1 MTRALSVLRMAVAAF
16 KGHVTSPGAVVKSA
30 TARVT
35 TILKS
40 ARSRPHGQGELTRQ
54 DLQRVHGEIRRIAN
68 EVFDTEQMARGLLSR
83 HWATRTPAQQ
93 AEFVRLFTDF
103 LERSCASHITE
114 SWRVTI
120 LQVGE
125 VLDGNFA
132 MVTWRI
138 FTLRTLA
145 LLVYRLHLK
154 NGRWKIY
161 DVLLNGES
169 FVAACR
175 SQFDRALN
183 SPSDAASIQ
192 AALAEALRRWSRA
205 AGVELSSTSP

>member
-1 MTRALSVLRMAVAAF
+1 MAVSAF

-30 TARVT
+30 MTRVT

-40 ARSRPHGQGELTRQ
+40 ARSRPPGQGALTRQ
-54 DLQRVHGEIRRIAN
+54 DLQRVHGEIRRVAN
-68 EVFDTEQMARGLLSR
+68 EVFDTEQMARGMLSR

-93 AEFVRLFTDF
+93 GEFVRLSADF
-103 LERSCASHITE
+103 LERSCASHVTE

-125 VLDGNFA
+125 GIDGNFA

-175 SQFDRALN
+175 SQFDHAMSR
-183 SPSDAASIQ
+183 PSDVASIQ
-192 AALAEALRRWSRA
+192 AGLTEALHRWSRA
-205 AGVELSSTSP
+205 AGLELSSTSP

>member
-93 AEFVRLFTDF
+93 AEFVRLFTGF

-175 SQFDRALN
+175 SQFDRALTF
-183 SPSDAASIQ
+183 PSDAASIQ